1 MRVRTCPVPLVVAG
15 MLAAFGAPEAHA
27 ASADPSPRFIAPSS
41 GQLVTGP
48 QVAVTVRAP
57 RAVTRV
63 TATLDGAPVTARFR
77 KGADGA
83 WHATLRRR
91 ALRPGANRI
100 TVTTRTAGGR
110 TGRRVA
116 RFSYG
121 TRARPFTQ
129 VRVSPAIRGSAAVSL
144 TTSADP
150 RLRLRATLNG
160 RAVTGVF
167 LPRSSARRTARLGA
181 DDGLRHGRNVLRVSA
196 VRPDG
201 TYAIVRRAFTV
212 SASRPL
218 VGAGAHRRTT
228 PRETVRLTGRY
239 VPPPGTSASDVRYRW
254 QVIRAPRGAKAR
266 PKTARD
272 RVARFTPDKVGTYRL
287 RLTARATTGARAAQ
301 APVVADEVTV
311 SSVADIPPIGTPV
324 TTLTPD
330 ASILIGG
337 STYAYDPTQDAV
349 QVVAIDRGTQ
359 EVLYENAFEGSA
371 SDVNTLLNQLA
382 QYDTPLVFLADLDYD
397 NESIVDASWNK
408 VVQAIGG
415 TPIPAITTGSSG
427 GWSVVG
433 VPGTPAGSA
442 FQNNGTARNSSNP
455 TQGAMQGYLQ
465 LDANDAFAFV
475 PAERLQLDLAAP
487 GAPAGQNQ
495 MVVGSS
501 TFASGPLADGG
512 TACSGGIQI
521 VTLSAENLIPAAN
534 RTFATNGCGASAD
547 AANLQAA
554 TSYVQS
560 LGAGSTSGT
569 LLALVQT
576 IGVPR
581 DPATDPS
588 LWSSFANAVGGL
600 GGTITAVGDGSGSYS
615 LVAGLG
621 ISGFPLVEGSSA
633 FTGQPARITG
643 VLQRARNGNFTPLVS
658 SQTGSFQ
665 YGLATLA
672 YQAPQPANPT
682 AGQQAALAYI
692 AETVLDLNA
701 PAQGESCYVPA
712 TPDVRSEYCNSKYY
726 NSWGGF
732 ASQLRGLAYP
742 SGQSFSATDWTTVI
756 NQLAPKEGYGE
767 FNAVGSL
774 WSTISTAQGTN
785 TQDSVQAVA
794 LAQQE
799 AATIVGKLTGASST
813 VGSWLTFLGDLSDAA
828 DRLAEVVS
836 EDLGGPL
843 GFIAAGLL
851 VSGDTANLPN
861 GAPNLGAFNVQAA
874 DFAADLAES
883 YGQATSELT
892 HLGDLIVSD
901 PGKLEDFDQG
911 SQYAL
916 NDTPALNTG
925 LTLAAAQ
932 FGWKSLFPAAFQII
946 QLPQGTGVNTGVTDA
961 RNYQCSVMYGS
972 QVGSYYPF
980 PNAQPSAQLLNP
992 TLWVV
997 VRKGAGIPNGSNG
1010 DSPATPPASLTDPLF
1025 QPYASG
1031 GNGITQYGLVK
1042 DWFYRE
1048 AFNLGTA
1055 PVVNC

>member
-1 MRVRTCPVPLVVAG
+1 MRVRTCPVQLVLLGLLAG
-15 MLAAFGAPEAHA
+15 FGAGEAHA
-27 ASADPSPRFIAPSS
+27 APADPSPQSITPSA

-48 QVAVTVRAP
+48 RVIVTVRAP
-57 RAVTRV
+57 RVVTRV
-63 TATLDGAPVTARFR
+63 TAALDGTPVTARFR

-83 WHATLRRR
+83 WRATLRRG
-91 ALRPGANRI
+91 ALRPGANRL
-100 TVTTRTAGGR
+100 TVRTRTAGGR
-110 TGRRVA
+110 TGRRSA

-121 TRARPFTQ
+121 TRASTFTQ
-129 VRVSPAIRGSAAVSL
+129 VTVSPAIRGSASVAL
-144 TTSADP
+144 KTSADP

-160 RAVTGVF
+160 RAVTSAF
-167 LPRSSARRTARLGA
+167 LPRFGPERSARLGA
-181 DDGLRHGRNVLRVSA
+181 DDGLRHGRNVLRVTA
-196 VRPDG
+196 VRQDG
-201 TYAIVRRAFTV
+201 TYATVRRVFTV

-218 VGAGAHRRTT
+218 VGAGPHRRTT
-228 PRETVRLTGRY
+228 PRETVRLAGRY
-239 VPPPGTSASDVRYRW
+239 VPPPGADRSDARYRW
-254 QVIRAPRGAKAR
+254 RVVRAPRGAKAR
-266 PKTARD
+266 PVAADD
-272 RVARFTPDKVGTYRL
+272 RAARFTPDKVGTYRL
-287 RLTARATTGARAAQ
+287 RLTVSTAPGARSSAA
-301 APVVADEVTV
+301 ATVADEVTV
-311 SSVADIPPIGTPV
+311 SSIADTPPIGTPV

-330 ASILIGG
+330 ASIVIGG
-337 STYAYDPTQDAV
+337 STFAYDPNQDAV
-349 QVVAIDRGTQ
+349 QVVIIDRGTQ

-371 SDVNTLLNQLA
+371 GDVSTLQNQIA
-382 QYDTPLVFLADLDYD
+382 QYDTPLVFLADLDFN
-397 NESIVDASWNK
+397 NESIVDVSWNK
-408 VVQAIGG
+408 LIQSIGG
-415 TPIPAITTGSSG
+415 TPIPDITSGNSG

-442 FQNNGTARNSSNP
+442 FQNNGTARNSSDP

-465 LDANDAFAFV
+465 LDYNESFAFV

-512 TACSGGIQI
+512 TACTGGIQV
-521 VTLSAENLIPAAN
+521 VTLSAENLIAAGN
-534 RTFATNGCGASAD
+534 RTFATNGCGATAD

-554 TSYVQS
+554 TSYIQG
-560 LGAGSTSGT
+560 LGAGSSAGT

-581 DPATDPS
+581 DPATDAS

-600 GGTITAVGDGSGSYS
+600 GGTIAAVGDGSGSYS

-621 ISGFPLVEGSSA
+621 ISGFPLAEGSSA
-633 FTGQPARITG
+633 FTGQAARVTG
-643 VLQRARNGNFTPLVS
+643 VLQRARNGNFMPQVS
-658 SQTGSFQ
+658 SQTGAFE

-701 PAQGESCYVPA
+701 PAQGDSCYVPA
-712 TPDVRSEYCNSKYY
+712 TPDVRSQYCNSKYY
-726 NSWGGF
+726 DSWGGF
-732 ASQLRGLAYP
+732 AGQLRGLPYP
-742 SGQSFSATDWTTVI
+742 SGQGFSSADWSTVV

-767 FNAVGSL
+767 FNAVQSL
-774 WSTISTAQGTN
+774 WSTIATAQGTN
-785 TQDSVQAVA
+785 TQDSVDAVA
-794 LAQQE
+794 IAQQE

-861 GAPNLGAFNVQAA
+861 GAPNLSAFNVEAA

-883 YGQATSELT
+883 YGMATSELT

-901 PGKLEDFDQG
+901 PGKLQAFDQG

-946 QLPQGTGVNTGVTDA
+946 QLPQGTGVNSGVTDA

-972 QVGSYYPF
+972 QAGSYYPF
-980 PNAQPSAQLLNP
+980 PNAQSSAQLLNP
-992 TLWVV
+992 ALWVV
-997 VRKGAGIPNGSNG
+997 VRKGAGLPNGSNG

-1025 QPYASG
+1025 QAYASG
-1031 GNGITQYGLVK
+1031 SNGISQYGLIK